1 MLITGSTVPRY
12 AVQVP
17 YVPTLGTGRHYIHRY
32 MIVCVCNDVE
42 RPYFHV
48 SANQTLGFC
57 SLIKMYSPLDFR
69 ERLVGQMDF

>member
-1 MLITGSTVPRY
+1 MIV
-12 AVQVP
+12 
-17 YVPTLGTGRHYIHRY
+17 Y